1 MSQLL
6 CSSADLLGVIGQQGI
21 KLRLSRRTDAHRQLR
36 EDMEQCVSQHFSNVY
51 DAHITQFTPLL
62 LGLEMQGEIVAVVGL
77 RPASDEPLFLQQYL
91 DAPIER
97 LISAASTL
105 AASTSD
111 IIEVGNLVST
121 SPGMARLLIV
131 ALTHY
136 LYCSQFKW
144 VAFTGTPILLNSFS
158 RLTLSPVVL
167 ADADPVR
174 LGDGAS
180 QWGSYYATKPKVMGG
195 YIPEGYRQLRLSDVF
210 ARLSYTPLY
219 LSEIETEEANRD
231 CA

>member
-6 CSSADLLGVIGQQGI
+6 CSTANILGAIGHQDI
-21 KLRLSRRTDAHRQLR
+21 KLRLSRRSDADRRLR
-36 EDMEQCVSQHFSNVY
+36 TDMEQCVSRHFSNVY
-51 DAHITQFTPLL
+51 DAQITQFMPLL

-77 RPASDEPLFLQQYL
+77 RTADDEPLFLQQYL

-136 LYCSQFKW
+136 LYCSEFKW
-144 VAFTGTPILLNSFS
+144 VAFTGTPLLLNSFS

-167 ADADPVR
+167 ADADPIR
-174 LGDGAS
+174 LRDGAS

-195 YIPEGYRQLRLSDVF
+195 YIPEGYRQLQLSDVF
-210 ARLSYTPLY
+210 ARVSYTPLY
-219 LSEIETEEANRD
+219 LSVMVAEEANRD
-231 CA
+231 CV